1 MTECEVCGAEIVGKA
16 QYVQIGSSKLR
27 VCKTCA
33 RYGSAVVEDAGAP
46 SSAHAQAQTR
56 ARTTLGIGNAQ
67 LAAQARR
74 KLYEQMDREIEEG
87 LEIDEDY
94 GRKIRE
100 ARERAGLKQAE
111 LAQKINEKQ
120 SLLRKIEHE
129 EILPTDEVRVKI
141 ARVLNITL

>member
-1 MTECEVCGAEIVGKA
+1 
-16 QYVQIGSSKLR
+16 
-27 VCKTCA
+27 
-33 RYGSAVVEDAGAP
+33 
-46 SSAHAQAQTR
+46 
-56 ARTTLGIGNAQ
+56 
-67 LAAQARR
+67 
-74 KLYEQMDREIEEG
+74 MDREIEEG

>member
-1 MTECEVCGAEIVGKA
+1 MTECEVCGTEIVGKA

-33 RYGSAVVEDAGAP
+33 RYGSAVVEDARAP
-46 SSAHAQAQTR
+46 AQAHAHAQA
-56 ARTTLGIGNAQ
+56 RTTPGIGHAQ

>member
-1 MTECEVCGAEIVGKA
+1 MTECEVCGAEIVGKT

-33 RYGSAVVEDAGAP
+33 RYGSVVVEDAGAP
-46 SSAHAQAQTR
+46 AQAHAQAQ
-56 ARTTLGIGNAQ
+56 ARTIPGIGHAQ

-87 LEIDEDY
+87 LEIDEEY
-94 GRKIRE
+94 GRKIKE
-100 ARERAGLKQAE
+100 ARERAGLKQSE

-141 ARVLNITL
+141 ERVLNITL

>member
-1 MTECEVCGAEIVGKA
+1 MTECEVCGTEIVGKA

-33 RYGSAVVEDAGAP
+33 RYGSAVVEDARAP
-46 SSAHAQAQTR
+46 AQAHAHAQA
-56 ARTTLGIGNAQ
+56 RTTPGIGHHAQ

-141 ARVLNITL
+141 GRVLNITL

>member
-1 MTECEVCGAEIVGKA
+1 MTECEVCGAGIVGKA

-33 RYGSAVVEDAGAP
+33 RYGSVVVEDARAP
-46 SSAHAQAQTR
+46 AQAHAQTQ
-56 ARTTLGIGNAQ
+56 ARTPPGIGHAQ

-141 ARVLNITL
+141 ERVLNITL

>member
-1 MTECEVCGAEIVGKA
+1 MTECEVCGVEIVGKA

-33 RYGSAVVEDAGAP
+33 RYGSAVVEDARAP
-46 SSAHAQAQTR
+46 AQAHAHAQARNTP
-56 ARTTLGIGNAQ
+56 GIGHAQ

-94 GRKIRE
+94 GRKIKE

-141 ARVLNITL
+141 ERVLNITL